1 MKKVVSGWRR
11 FQAMEMVLRRDGLVA
26 MNELVISCSA
36 VNGMSFVVRSGCDET
51 LLCWKGTNPVLKQ
64 LI

>member
-1 MKKVVSGWRR
+1 
-11 FQAMEMVLRRDGLVA
+11 MEMVLRRDGLVA